1 MRKTGWRVSPASEGC
16 RRGLV
21 PVKQSWVTLASRKQ
35 SVIEQP
41 IFPESKT
48 VLLVDDEPVSRYVFV
63 RALERHGYNVIEAAN
78 MDEALVVCREET
90 VDLLIAE
97 LMLRD
102 GFGTDLAKKVREH
115 CPDVP
120 VLLTCGTPLDGCPD
134 AHRKRF
140 DELGFGTD

>member
-1 MRKTGWRVSPASEGC
+1 MV
-16 RRGLV
+16 
-21 PVKQSWVTLASRKQ
+21 
-35 SVIEQP
+35 
-41 IFPESKT
+41 
-48 VLLVDDEPVSRYVFV
+48 VLGKKVVRDFQNATAIYDENS
-63 RALERHGYNVIEAAN
+63 ANVIEAAN

-97 LMLRD
+97 FMLRD

-120 VLLTCGTPLDGCPD
+120 VLLTSGTPLDGWPD

-140 DELGFGTD
+140 DELGFGADFLPKPFYISKLGSKVAHLLPATR